1 MTRRANK
8 KPPEAPGVTLH
19 FLPHEVGFLKRNE
32 PGPSGLM
39 GGYQREENWLIDHI
53 DRTTGECHLD
63 PVHFE
68 RICRY
73 CRSDKKGYGP
83 GGPNARIRAAC
94 IPALRRAGID
104 LAAEWRA
111 GRRAA

>member
-8 KPPEAPGVTLH
+8 KLPDAPGVTLH
-19 FLPHEVGFLKRNE
+19 FLPHERAFLKWNE

-39 GGYQREENWLIDHI
+39 GGYQNEENWLILNI
-53 DRTTGECHLD
+53 DKSTGRCALD
-63 PVHFE
+63 PIHFE

-73 CRSDKKGYGP
+73 CRPDPRGYGP
-83 GGPNARIRAAC
+83 GGPNGRIRAAC

-111 GRRAA
+111 GRAA